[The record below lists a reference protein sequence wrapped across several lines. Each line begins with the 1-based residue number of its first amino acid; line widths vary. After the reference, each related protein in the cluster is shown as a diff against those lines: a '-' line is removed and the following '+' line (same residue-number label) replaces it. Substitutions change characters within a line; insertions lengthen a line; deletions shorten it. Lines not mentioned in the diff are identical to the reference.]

1 MRRAAT
7 AVFTVL
13 LTVGLSPLAG
23 LAQHGCNNGVH
34 MEGVVTDA
42 TGAVI
47 PGAQVLTSDGEKA
60 IADGTGRYV
69 LPCVS
74 AGHLSVTVRAPGFDA
89 KAVEI
94 ATHAGQV
101 AHADVELAVATVETD
116 VQVTENT
123 SGIDSD
129 RGAIVLGTEDLR
141 QLSADPDDFLRQ
153 LQILAA
159 SGGGSPGS
167 TSIVVDGFQHGSA
180 MPPKNSIASIRINPD
195 PFSAEYETPPWAGGR
210 VEIFT
215 KPGADTFHGA
225 LSFSDSEGSFN
236 ATDPFSVISTPA
248 SKQRYGVELSGPALS
263 KKSDFSL
270 ALEKRD
276 FDEFN
281 VVNAVTLDASGNQTP
296 LEQTVAAPQR
306 LWTASARGDWQVTAN
321 DVATLSYSASA
332 NSLVNQG
339 IGGLTLAEAGYS
351 SQVNEFDLRFTN
363 TQTLRANL
371 LHETRI
377 GYSWKH
383 TEQKP
388 NSTDSSIQVAG
399 YFTSGG
405 ATSQN
410 LNAHERDLEMD
421 DDMLLTHGK
430 HSLKIGAQSLG
441 TFVHDDDP
449 DTFNGAYVFGGA
461 RAPVLDANNNAT
473 NQVTTI
479 SGIEQYRRALLDL
492 PGGAPTMYQ
501 LTSGT
506 PLVGLTQ
513 WRLAL
518 YAEDTIKLW
527 PRFTIVVGMR
537 YAIQTSPNTLA
548 NVSPRLGFSW
558 AADKRATWI
567 IQARAGLFSTAINP
581 SYATQAD
588 RLNGTRQ
595 QETLVYSP
603 RYNDPLAPVAGSIQ
617 VGTVWRFPHSFEQL
631 PSADAQISVEHD
643 FPHHWLASVSY
654 TWGVDWGVLRSPN
667 VNAPLVSRSVGDA
680 PDPITALMAPRP
692 IAPNENIM
700 QFQNS
705 GHSTG
710 STYKGNLQQRSYK
723 RFILGMGGWYSRFKS
738 DGSWSGVV
746 IPQSAYSNQGEFS
759 RPDMMLSGGYASSNI
774 NLPEK
779 IELATQLSIQ
789 FGTPYNVTTG
799 TDTNGDG
806 NFNDRPSY
814 ASAAGA
820 GVYSTHYGLL
830 TANTVN
836 GDVPRNLGTMPAV
849 VHSAV
854 NLSRVFTL
862 NARDKE
868 HPRTLTFN
876 VRGANVL
883 NHTNVTAV
891 QTVLSPTLGQPLTA
905 DAARRVEIGL
915 RFAF

>member
-1 MRRAAT
+1 MAW
-7 AVFTVL
+7 
-13 LTVGLSPLAG
+13 LTGVLSPLTG
-23 LAQHGCNNGVH
+23 LAQNRCNNGVPL
-34 MEGVVTDA
+34 EGIVTDA
-42 TGAVI
+42 TGAMI
-47 PGAQVLTSDGEKA
+47 PGAQVLTSDGERA
-60 IADGTGRYV
+60 IADGAGRYV

-74 AGHLSVTVRAPGFDA
+74 AGHVSVTVRAPGFDA
-89 KAVEI
+89 KFVGI

-101 AHADVELAVATVETD
+101 AHVNVQLAVATVETN
-116 VQVTENT
+116 VQVSGDP

-129 RGAIVLGTEDLR
+129 RGADTIGLGTEDLR
-141 QLSADPDDFLRQ
+141 QLSGDPDDFLQQ
-153 LQILAA
+153 LQLLAA

-167 TSIVVDGFQHGSA
+167 ATIVVDGFQHGSA
-180 MPPKNSIASIRINPD
+180 MPPKSSIASIRINPD
-195 PFSAEYETPPWAGGR
+195 PFSAEYETPRWAGGR

-225 LSFSDSEGSFN
+225 LSFGDSDGSFN

-248 SKQRYGVELSGPALS
+248 SKRRYGFELSGPALS

-276 FDEFN
+276 IQEFN
-281 VVNAVTLDASGNQTP
+281 VVNAVTLDASGNQMP
-296 LEQTVAAPQR
+296 LKQTVAAPQR
-306 LWTASARGDWQVTAN
+306 LWIASARGDWQVTPN

-332 NSLVNQG
+332 NNLVNQG
-339 IGGLTLAEAGYS
+339 VGGITLAEAGYS
-351 SQVNEFDLRFTN
+351 SLVNEFDLRFTN
-363 TQTLRANL
+363 TQTLKANL

-377 GYSWKH
+377 GYTWKH
-383 TEQKP
+383 TEQTP
-388 NSTDSSIQVAG
+388 NSTDSSLQVAG
-399 YFTSGG
+399 YFTGGG

-421 DDMLLTHGK
+421 DDVLLTHGK
-430 HSLKIGAQSLG
+430 HSMKIGAQSLG
-441 TFVHDDDP
+441 IFVRDDDP

-473 NQVTTI
+473 NEVTTI

-492 PGGAPTMYQ
+492 PGSAPTMYQ

-506 PLVGLTQ
+506 PLVRLTQ

-527 PRFTIVVGMR
+527 PRFTVVSGIR
-537 YAIQTSPNTLA
+537 YAIQTSPNTFA
-548 NVSPRLGFSW
+548 NVSPRWGFSW

-567 IQARAGLFSTAINP
+567 VQARAGFFSTAINQ

-588 RLNGTRQ
+588 RLNGIRQ

-617 VGTVWRFPHSFEQL
+617 VGTVWRFPHSVEQL
-631 PSADAQISVEHD
+631 PSADAQIAVEHD
-643 FPHHWLASVSY
+643 FPGHWLASVSY
-654 TWGVDWGVLRSPN
+654 TWGGDWGILRSPN
-667 VNAPLVSRSVGDA
+667 INAPLVSSSVGDA
-680 PDPITALMAPRP
+680 PDPITALLAPRP

-705 GHSTG
+705 GRSTG
-710 STYKGNLQQRSYK
+710 SAYKGNLQQRGYK
-723 RFILGMGGWYSRFKS
+723 RFILGMGYWYSRFKS

-746 IPQSAYSNQGEFS
+746 IPQSTYSNKGEFS
-759 RPDMMLSGGYASSNI
+759 RPDLMSSGAYASTNI
-774 NLPEK
+774 NLPAK
-779 IELATQLSIQ
+779 IELATQLYVQ

-836 GDVPRNLGTMPAV
+836 GDVLRNLGTMPAV
-849 VHSAV
+849 VNSNM
-854 NLSRVFTL
+854 NLSRGFTL
-862 NARDKE
+862 NPKDKE
-868 HPRTLTFN
+868 HPRTVTFD

-905 DAARRVEIGL
+905 DAARRVELGL